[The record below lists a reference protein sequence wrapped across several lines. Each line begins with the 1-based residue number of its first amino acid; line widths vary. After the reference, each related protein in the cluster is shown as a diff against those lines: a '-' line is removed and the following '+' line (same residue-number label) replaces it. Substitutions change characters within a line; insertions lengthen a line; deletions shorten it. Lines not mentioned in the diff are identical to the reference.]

1 MSVRIKIV
9 IVGAL
14 LVLALGITS
23 FFAVETLQDVRDFQQ
38 QNSLALS
45 GNVYTI
51 RPWMTIPYISHTYHV
66 PESYL
71 YRMLNLAA
79 TTPDHHITLHALSVR
94 YHHPV
99 DELIHKIQL
108 AIQAYRRLHSPP
120 RHRARQ
126 ALRLRSP
133 GRSVWEGICKS
144 YAGMGDR

>member
-1 MSVRIKIV
+1 VQIKIV

-38 QNSLALS
+38 QNSLAVA

-71 YRMLNLAA
+71 YRVLNLAA
-79 TTPDHHITLHALSVR
+79 TTPYHHITLQALSIR
-94 YHHPV
+94 YRRSV
-99 DELIHKIQL
+99 DELIRKIQL
-108 AIQAYRRLHSPP
+108 AIQAYRRLHPPP
-120 RHRARQ
+120 RHRARPV
-126 ALRLRSP
+126 LRLGSP
-133 GRSVWEGICKS
+133 DRSVWERICKS

>member
-1 MSVRIKIV
+1 VQIKIV

-23 FFAVETLQDVRDFQQ
+23 FFAVETLQDMRDFQQ
-38 QNSLALS
+38 QNSLAMA

-71 YRMLNLAA
+71 YRVLNLAA
-79 TTPDHHITLHALSVR
+79 TTPYRHITLQALSIR
-94 YHHPV
+94 YHRSV
-99 DELIHKIQL
+99 DELIRKIQL
-108 AIQAYRRLHSPP
+108 AIQAYRRLHPPP
-120 RHRARQ
+120 RHRARPV
-126 ALRLRSP
+126 LRLGSP
-133 GRSVWEGICKS
+133 DRSVWERICKS